1 MDLPLDQLRALAAVV
16 RQGTFEAAAAALS
29 ITPSAVSQRIKNLE
43 QAAGR
48 VLVERSK
55 PVRVTSSGAT
65 VLRLARQVDLA
76 FADAARELG
85 EGPSA
90 GPVEMPIVVS
100 ADSFTTWVLA
110 ALAGIPDLAE
120 RLVLRIHREDEHH
133 STDLLRNG
141 TVMGAVTAV
150 GEPVQGCSVTPL
162 GRMRYRPRAHPAL
175 AARWFP
181 DGFTAAACERAPM
194 VVFDEKDRMQDDF
207 VEAVHGA
214 MAPSMPRHRIP
225 SSADFA
231 DAVRLG
237 LGWGMLPDLQ
247 ADDSTVVLHPMPHDV
262 PLYWQQW
269 KLRTPLLDE
278 VARAVATAAVT
289 ALRPL

>member
-16 RQGTFEAAAAALS
+16 RHGTFEAAAAALS

-55 PVRVTSSGAT
+55 PVRVTDSGAT
-65 VLRLARQVDLA
+65 VLRLARQVDVA
-76 FADAARELG
+76 FVEAARELG
-85 EGPSA
+85 EGTRT
-90 GPVEMPIVVS
+90 GPVEVPIVVS

-110 ALAGIPDLAE
+110 ALAGIPDTAG
-120 RLVLRIHREDEHH
+120 RMVLRIHREDEHH
-133 STDLLRNG
+133 STDLLRDG
-141 TVMGAVTAV
+141 TVMAAVTAV
-150 GEPVQGCSVTPL
+150 GEPVQGCAVTAL

-181 DGFTAAACERAPM
+181 DGFTAAACARAPM

-207 VEAVHGA
+207 VAAVHGEV
-214 MAPSMPRHRIP
+214 PRTMPRHRIP

-231 DAVRLG
+231 EAIRLG
-237 LGWGMLPDLQ
+237 LGWGMVPDLQ
-247 ADDSTVVLHPMPHDV
+247 ADGATVVLHPTPHDV

-278 VARAVATAAVT
+278 VARAVATAAIS